1 MSNAER
7 NEVKSLENYQ
17 PGSDLRTQL
26 IKVSLD
32 FTDDIRDI
40 IQRILMMRK
49 DLKKAK
55 AMSEGYNGQSIFA
68 SA

>member
-1 MSNAER
+1 M
-7 NEVKSLENYQ
+7 ENYA

-40 IQRILMMRK
+40 IDRILLMRK

-55 AMSEGYNGQSIFA
+55 EMAEGYNG
-68 SA
+68 

>member
-1 MSNAER
+1 M
-7 NEVKSLENYQ
+7 
-17 PGSDLRTQL
+17 

-40 IQRILMMRK
+40 IKRILLMRK

-55 AMSEGYNGQSIFA
+55 SMADSYNSKSIFA
-68 SA
+68 ESNYKAYDD